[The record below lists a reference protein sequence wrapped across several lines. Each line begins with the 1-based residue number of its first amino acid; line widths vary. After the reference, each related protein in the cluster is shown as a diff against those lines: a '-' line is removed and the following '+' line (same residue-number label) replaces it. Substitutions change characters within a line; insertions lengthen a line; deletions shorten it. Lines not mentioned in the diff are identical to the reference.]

1 MPVLIPPDAEPDLTG
16 EELVLDSTTVDASN
30 TPLALENPDG
40 GIKVIEQDY
49 GDPDRNLITAG
60 SVDTI
65 GDPAVWR
72 KTGNR
77 KVTIKVRCYGS
88 ETIMRARI
96 AELTRKVGKLQ
107 QPTPGDPSITGTL
120 KRTLN
125 NGDVVLFDVLD
136 AMVEVPADWQFL
148 HVNNVECTLSLT
160 CKPLGRGP
168 TEETAV
174 SFSETS
180 LPEAVFTVTDVK
192 GDVPALGR
200 LVIEDDSGN
209 DQWFV
214 HWGCQ
219 PPNTYPGTATANT
232 TAALGYQAETMT
244 ALNGATATALSG
256 ASGGTALK
264 LADVGSSYQA
274 IVGTDLSGTAL
285 THVGNYR
292 VWARLMAGAG
302 SGTAHAGTVDVRLEW
317 RPSAAGKYAANEAT
331 TILPEQ
337 GGQIVYRDLGMIRV
351 PKVTS
356 GVQQWDG
363 RIVAR
368 STTTTDDVWVDRV
381 FLVPV
386 DAGYGEGR
394 MVAPSGETPA
404 EILCSDR
411 FEGTAGALAGRAL
424 PLGGT
429 WAGSGD
435 TTDFTVATVYPS
447 GDYAEREA
455 ASDTA
460 PRVEYVSGVTLASVG
475 VSGEVAAGVDGA
487 NSDTYTGLLT
497 RYVDTSNYVTARI
510 LWDDSSA
517 PVFQVAQVVSGGT
530 TVLASQASP
539 LGVAADRFDI
549 EFLVQTNG
557 AFIATFTSV
566 AFSGA
571 VTLTG
576 ASADLATGGAIDDGS
591 VGLYDYNSGTTT
603 GIERT
608 ITNFRAWEPEYDA
621 AIFASRQAQIS
632 DRSAIHQD
640 ASGSA
645 IAPIADYQGTYLRVP
660 AEGMEGGTARFFVRP
675 CRNLPDTMS
684 DPGIDDISG
693 TVYYTPLYWAI
704 PE

>member
-49 GDPDRNLITAG
+49 GEPDRNLITAG

-125 NGDVVLFDVLD
+125 NGDVILFDVLD

-232 TAALGYQAETMT
+232 TAALGYQAEAMT

-337 GGQIVYRDLGMIRV
+337 GGQIVYRDLGMVRV
-351 PKVTS
+351 PKVSS

-368 STTTTDDVWVDRV
+368 STTATDDVWVDRV

-404 EILCSDR
+404 QYVARDE
-411 FEGTAGALAGRAL
+411 FTTGTATLAGSVLTTGGTWSVTGGGTFTMASGSAVNNGTAHSYSGTSFALAGTTEYDAVHVEAHVTPGGLLYGSTAAAGIMARYVGTADYVGAILHTTSSAYTWRAYKVV
-424 PLGGT
+424 GGT
-429 WAGSGD
+429 VSTLGQYITTPTSFVETNAGTLGLDIDRQGRWAM
-435 TTDFTVATVYPS
+435 VYN
-447 GDYAEREA
+447 
-455 ASDTA
+455 TA
-460 PRVEYVSGVTLASVG
+460 TLASG
-475 VSGEVAAGVDGA
+475 QDSDMATGGTLDAGRV
-487 NSDTYTGLLT
+487 GLL
-497 RYVDTSNYVTARI
+497 
-510 LWDDSSA
+510 DSA
-517 PVFQVAQVVSGGT
+517 GGT
-530 TVLASQASP
+530 TS
-539 LGVAADRFDI
+539 I
-549 EFLVQTNG
+549 
-557 AFIATFTSV
+557 IAR
-566 AFSGA
+566 GP
-571 VTLTG
+571 
-576 ASADLATGGAIDDGS
+576 
-591 VGLYDYNSGTTT
+591 
-603 GIERT
+603 
-608 ITNFRAWEPEYDA
+608 RAWDNLLAWQPEFDA
-621 AIFASRQAQIS
+621 AVFGSRQAQITS
-632 DRSAIHQD
+632 TAATHQD
-640 ASGSA
+640 SSGSA

>member
-77 KVTIKVRCYGS
+77 KVTVKVRCWGS

-125 NGDVVLFDVLD
+125 NGDVILFDVLD

-174 SFSETS
+174 SFSETT

-232 TAALGYQAETMT
+232 TAALGYQAEAMT

-337 GGQIVYRDLGMIRV
+337 GGQIVYRDLGMVRV

-394 MVAPSGETPA
+394 MVAPSGSDTPA
-404 EILCSDR
+404 EYVVRDDFSD
-411 FEGTAGALAGRAL
+411 GTATLAGTVLDAGGTWSVAGGGTFTMASGSVVNNGTAVSYAGTTMALAGTVEYDAISIEVYTNPSTTNTLTSGDAASGVVARYLGTADYVAAVSYYEY
-424 PLGGT
+424 PTTYWRTYKRVGGT
-429 WAGSGD
+429 LTTLGQVSATTGSG
-435 TTDFTVATVYPS
+435 
-447 GDYAEREA
+447 
-455 ASDTA
+455 
-460 PRVEYVSGVTLASVG
+460 LAG
-475 VSGEVAAGVDGA
+475 TIGLQIDRQGRWGM
-487 NSDTYTGLLT
+487 YTG
-497 RYVDTSNYVTARI
+497 SARTVI
-510 LWDDSSA
+510 ASGQDDA
-517 PVFQVAQVVSGGT
+517 
-530 TVLASQASP
+530 
-539 LGVAADRFDI
+539 
-549 EFLVQTNG
+549 
-557 AFIATFTSV
+557 
-566 AFSGA
+566 
-571 VTLTG
+571 
-576 ASADLATGGAIDDGS
+576 LATSGTLDAGLIGLIDKVDDDGETQFQRAWDN
-591 VGLYDYNSGTTT
+591 LL
-603 GIERT
+603 
-608 ITNFRAWEPEYDA
+608 AWEPEFDA
-621 AIFASRQAQIS
+621 ALFGSRQAQITS
-632 DRSAIHQD
+632 TSAIHQD
-640 ASGSA
+640 SSGSA
-645 IAPIADYQGTYLRVP
+645 IAPIADYEGTYLRVP

>member
-1 MPVLIPPDAEPDLTG
+1 MPYLIPPDAEPDITG

-49 GDPDRNLITAG
+49 GEPDRNLITAG

-125 NGDVVLFDVLD
+125 NGDVILFDVLD

-174 SFSETS
+174 SFTETT

-232 TAALGYQAETMT
+232 TAALGYQAEAMT

-264 LADVGSSYQA
+264 LADVGLSYQA

-351 PKVTS
+351 PKVSS

-404 EILCSDR
+404 QYVARDEFSD
-411 FEGTAGALAGRAL
+411 GTATLAGSVLDTGGTWSTSGSATFTLGGGSVSIPGTATGRSFALAGTAEYANVAISGYISTTDATFAQYRPGIMARYAGTGDFIRAGL
-424 PLGGT
+424 LGFAITGT
-429 WAGSGD
+429 VPNLMEYLAVGSG
-435 TTDFTVATVYPS
+435 TALSGTVSLSVDSAGRWEWTSPNGTATGQNDRLAAS
-447 GDYAEREA
+447 GDLNQGQIGLTLGSD
-455 ASDTA
+455 AS
-460 PRVEYVSGVTLASVG
+460 
-475 VSGEVAAGVDGA
+475 
-487 NSDTYTGLLT
+487 
-497 RYVDTSNYVTARI
+497 
-510 LWDDSSA
+510 
-517 PVFQVAQVVSGGT
+517 
-530 TVLASQASP
+530 
-539 LGVAADRFDI
+539 
-549 EFLVQTNG
+549 
-557 AFIATFTSV
+557 
-566 AFSGA
+566 
-571 VTLTG
+571 
-576 ASADLATGGAIDDGS
+576 
-591 VGLYDYNSGTTT
+591 SGTAYFD
-603 GIERT
+603 
-608 ITNFRAWEPEYDA
+608 NFLAWEPEYDA
-621 AIFASRQAQIS
+621 ALFAGRQAQITS
-632 DRSAIHQD
+632 TAATHQD
-640 ASGSA
+640 SSGLA

-675 CRNLPDTMS
+675 CRNLPESMG
-684 DPGIDDISG
+684 DPGIDDVSG
-693 TVYYTPLYWAI
+693 TVYYTPQYLQI